1 MKGKMIIV
9 SAPSGAGKTTIV
21 KHILSQDLKLEFSI
35 SATSRPK
42 REGEIHGKDYY
53 FLTKEEFHS
62 KISND
67 EFVEW
72 EEVYE
77 GRYYGTLKDEV
88 KRIWGEGNNVI
99 FDVDVKGGISIKK
112 LFPEES
118 LAIFIQPPSVEEL
131 KNRLVNRSTDSI
143 KDIQIRVDKATYEMT
158 FVNEFDLYI
167 INNILEEACI
177 KAVDE
182 IQNFLN
188 N

>member
-1 MKGKMIIV
+1 MTGKMIIV

-21 KHILSQDLKLEFSI
+21 KHILNQDFNLEFSI

-53 FLTKEEFHS
+53 FLSKEEFRS
-62 KISND
+62 KIKNE

-112 LFPEES
+112 LFSKES
-118 LAIFIQPPSVEEL
+118 LAVFIQPPSIEEL

-143 KDIQIRVDKATYEMT
+143 EDIQVRVDKAAYEMT
-158 FVNEFDLYI
+158 FANEFDLI
-167 INNILEEACI
+167 VINDNLEEACS
-177 KAVDE
+177 KAVSE
-182 IQNFLN
+182 IQIFLN
-188 N
+188 S